1 MSETEYV
8 IWDYTEKL
16 VVDRAS
22 SIIEHIQNIGTDCT
36 VSRKFH
42 IEEGV
47 KNPLDALDSNVLFG
61 AVEGNPDNVVDDPL
75 ETRDYTI
82 TVDFK
87 HGPQRI
93 IQGTYDKTS
102 LPEHWGDFAESLL
115 EFIQFYGFG
124 EILNPAIYRKAKRRA
139 QGYMYCSVEF
149 ESDGKRYH
157 YISDDD
163 TIKVGD
169 RVVVPVGKDNYTS
182 VGIVAEVGFYPED
195 EVPFP
200 LEKTKYI
207 IDKII
212 VPEADFDS
220 DVD

>member
-47 KNPLDALDSNVLFG
+47 KNLLDALDSNVLFG

-93 IQGTYDKTS
+93 IQG
-102 LPEHWGDFAESLL
+102 
-115 EFIQFYGFG
+115 
-124 EILNPAIYRKAKRRA
+124 R
-139 QGYMYCSVEF
+139 
-149 ESDGKRYH
+149 
-157 YISDDD
+157 
-163 TIKVGD
+163 
-169 RVVVPVGKDNYTS
+169 
-182 VGIVAEVGFYPED
+182 
-195 EVPFP
+195 
-200 LEKTKYI
+200 
-207 IDKII
+207 
-212 VPEADFDS
+212 
-220 DVD
+220 

>member
-47 KNPLDALDSNVLFG
+47 KNLLDALDSNVLFG
-61 AVEGNPDNVVDDPL
+61 AVEGKPDNVVDDPL

-102 LPEHWGDFAESLL
+102 LPEHWGPCLKST
-115 EFIQFYGFG
+115 
-124 EILNPAIYRKAKRRA
+124 
-139 QGYMYCSVEF
+139 V
-149 ESDGKRYH
+149 
-157 YISDDD
+157 
-163 TIKVGD
+163 
-169 RVVVPVGKDNYTS
+169 
-182 VGIVAEVGFYPED
+182 IV
-195 EVPFP
+195 
-200 LEKTKYI
+200 
-207 IDKII
+207 
-212 VPEADFDS
+212 
-220 DVD
+220 